1 MGEECLGRVGDQ
13 FVQFVGETVK
23 GFVLV
28 IRHLALLLDGLRNPL
43 STGQKGKGII
53 VLLLQKQ
60 GCLTVLGKTLSKEY
74 LNFSNFGKNY
84 LTLLNIGG
92 RPLMDCFGFVDRKP
106 ILNFLHC
113 GKGVAHSE
121 L

>member
-1 MGEECLGRVGDQ
+1 MFSLWEKLS
-13 FVQFVGETVK
+13 VK
-23 GFVLV
+23 GFILK

-43 STGQKGKGII
+43 GTGQKAKGII
-53 VLLLQKQ
+53 VLLLRKQ

-92 RPLMDCFGFVDRKP
+92 RPLLDLWTESLF
-106 ILNFLHC
+106 
-113 GKGVAHSE
+113 
-121 L
+121 